1 MSALL
6 ILVIFGSAMVITH
19 WLKEI
24 CITLRD
30 KTKELDMLTDKEM
43 IKSKPWKAFVL
54 MAKGA
59 APFQTET
66 EPCKKLNLYH
76 NALEK
81 LLKGIISSHGEQP
94 AKIHDLMRLMS
105 QARIENLQ
113 SDIKEILDE
122 LNTLYYSTRYPEDFD
137 SLHADISEDK
147 TALILKETRKIFSW
161 LEKKLN

>member
-1 MSALL
+1 MNNKSEN
-6 ILVIFGSAMVITH
+6 
-19 WLKEI
+19 WLKI
-24 CITLRD
+24 ARYDLRAA
-30 KTKELDMLTDKEM
+30 EV
-43 IKSKPWKAFVL
+43 AF
-54 MAKGA
+54 
-59 APFQTET
+59 QN
-66 EPCKKLNLYH
+66 KLYLKVYESSH

-137 SLHADISEDK
+137 SLDSDISEDK
-147 TALILKETRKIFSW
+147 TALVLKETRRIFSW